1 MAGFTNITTRSLEIV
16 SVHIP
21 ARHKCQEL
29 LDGMQMPAHIQAH
42 SRIVCEVA
50 LLLSDRLQK
59 AGVPLNH
66 ELIRA
71 SALLHDITKP
81 RSFETGEN
89 HAQTGG
95 QYLSNLGFREV
106 GEIVRQ
112 HVVLD
117 NYSGDAAPS
126 EAEVVNYADKRVLH
140 DQIVPLNERMA
151 YILHRYAR
159 TSERRQLLIHFWEKA
174 ELLEKRIFGYLSFEP
189 DGLGEQLESIGGNG
203 EEG

>member
-1 MAGFTNITTRSLEIV
+1 VR
-16 SVHIP
+16 IP

-29 LDGMQMPAHIQAH
+29 LDSMQMPTHIQAH
-42 SRIVCEVA
+42 SRIVCDVA
-50 LLLSDRLQK
+50 LLLSDRLQR
-59 AGVPLNH
+59 AGVPLNR
-66 ELIRA
+66 ELILA
-71 SALLHDITKP
+71 SALLHDITKS

-95 QYLSNLGFREV
+95 QYLSELGFGEV

-117 NYSGDAAPS
+117 SYPGDKAPN

-159 TSERRQLLIHFWEKA
+159 TPERRQLLIHFWEKA
-174 ELLEKRIFGYLSFEP
+174 ELLEKRIFGYLSFGPE
-189 DGLGEQLESIGGNG
+189 GLGEQLQSLDVGHERESKT
-203 EEG
+203 